1 MKVFLHKKRLALLLF
16 VVLLIVPASALAAAS
31 LSAEADAKSI
41 QAGDTVNVTITV
53 SGKNMSVAEGIFTYD
68 PAVLAFSESTDGV
81 SDGFFN
87 LVSAQ
92 KGGSNTLSARI
103 SFTALGAGSA
113 NIEIS
118 LEKVL
123 GYDGKEQG
131 SAQASVTV
139 SVAQPQATP
148 TPTPLNYANEG
159 VLAQNVK
166 GAAENMYIWRSLE
179 NVTLPSRYQE
189 TTLNYHGE
197 TVAAATVPDSDAPT
211 LLYLSNAAG
220 SLGGYYIYNQTAD
233 TLYAHQTV
241 SSVSKTYILL
251 EPDGMVP
258 LPEGFTE
265 TTITID
271 EKDYTAWKAQDA
283 QGDVYLLYARNSN
296 GEVGYYAYNPADE
309 SFQRYAVMPAR
320 PAQPTLPPEATAE
333 PVPATPVPE
342 PATPAPEHTG
352 TISVNSTLFYAVCG
366 AAALL
371 FLLMVAFVTLRL
383 VEDARRKRKA
393 AQRKAERERA
403 KARELEQ

>member
-1 MKVFLHKKRLALLLF
+1 MKVFLHKKWLALLLF
-16 VVLLIVPASALAAAS
+16 AVLFIVPASALAEAS
-31 LSAEADAKSI
+31 LSAEANTKNM
-41 QAGDTVNVTITV
+41 QVGDTVNVTITV
-53 SGKNMSVAEGIFTYD
+53 NGKNMSVAEGVFTYN
-68 PAVLAFSESTDGV
+68 PSVLAFAESSDGV

-92 KGGSNTLSARI
+92 KGGSNTLTARI
-103 SFTALGAGSA
+103 SFTALGAGNA
-113 NIEIS
+113 NLKFT

-131 SAQASVTV
+131 SAEASVAV
-139 SVAQPQATP
+139 SVDQPQATP
-148 TPTPLNYANEG
+148 TPTPLNYAAEG

-166 GAAENMYIWRSLE
+166 GAAETMYIGRSLE

-233 TLYAHQTV
+233 ALYAYQTV
-241 SSVSKTYILL
+241 SSISKTYILL
-251 EPDGMVP
+251 EPDGTVP

-271 EKDYTAWKAQDA
+271 EKDYAAWKAQDA

-296 GEVGYYAYNPADE
+296 GEVGYYTYNPADE

-342 PATPAPEHTG
+342 PATPAPEQTGKITVTG
-352 TISVNSTLFYAVCG
+352 TVFYAVCG

-371 FLLMVAFVTLRL
+371 FLLVVAFVVLRL
-383 VEDARRKRKA
+383 VEDARRKRRA